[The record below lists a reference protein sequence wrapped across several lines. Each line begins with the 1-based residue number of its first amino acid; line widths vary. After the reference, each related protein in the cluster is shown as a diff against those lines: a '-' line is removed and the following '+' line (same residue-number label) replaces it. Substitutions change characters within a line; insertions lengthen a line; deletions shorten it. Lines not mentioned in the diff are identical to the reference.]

1 MSERD
6 GYAALRGDIVS
17 GELGPGERLVEV
29 DLCERLGLGRSGVR
43 TALVRLEQEGLVV
56 REPHRG
62 AKVRVVSL
70 DEAVEILE
78 VRAKLEGLAARD
90 AALRATKAD
99 ARELRGI
106 LAEMRRL
113 LDEGDF
119 LAVSNANARLHRKL
133 LEVSGHA
140 TAIRLCSTLASQTV
154 RHQFRTILAPGRP
167 ERSFGEHS
175 AIVDAVAAGD
185 GDAAEEAMHRHLEGV
200 AEALHERAAATS
212 REAA

>member
-1 MSERD
+1 VSERD
-6 GYAALRGDIVS
+6 GYAALREDIVA
-17 GELGPGERLVEV
+17 GELGPGERLVEA
-29 DLCERLGLGRSGVR
+29 DLCKRLGLGRSGVR

-56 REPHRG
+56 RELNRG
-62 AKVRVVSL
+62 AKVKVVSL

-78 VRAKLEGLAARD
+78 ARARLEGLAARGT
-90 AALRATKAD
+90 ALNASEEDVRG
-99 ARELRGI
+99 LRSI

-119 LAVSNANARLHRKL
+119 LAVSEANARLHRRL
-133 LEVSGHA
+133 LEISRHS

-167 ERSFGEHS
+167 ERSFAEHS

-185 GDAAEEAMHRHLEGV
+185 ADAAEEAMHRHLAGV
-200 AEALHERAAATS
+200 ARALHARAAQK
-212 REAA
+212 EAA